1 MGSNTGLTLF
11 TTILIKNF
19 TRLRPS
25 MSMLYFVL
33 DNDSNNTMEA
43 KEENIDLE
51 TTIAD
56 QTEEASES
64 SPSVDLTRE
73 DSAKEE
79 NSDKERKTDDEDIE
93 KGCCSHVDIIKTKY
107 NNAKEKFWFKKIIQI
122 FTLFSTL
129 WMFGTK

>member
-1 MGSNTGLTLF
+1 
-11 TTILIKNF
+11 
-19 TRLRPS
+19 
-25 MSMLYFVL
+25 MLYFVL

-64 SPSVDLTRE
+64 SPSVDLTKE

-79 NSDKERKTDDEDIE
+79 NSDNERKADDEDIE
-93 KGCCSHVDIIKTKY
+93 KGCCSHVNIIKAKY
-107 NNAKEKFWFKKIIQI
+107 NNAKEKFWFKKISQI

>member
-1 MGSNTGLTLF
+1 
-11 TTILIKNF
+11 
-19 TRLRPS
+19 
-25 MSMLYFVL
+25 MLYFVL

-64 SPSVDLTRE
+64 SPSVDLT
-73 DSAKEE
+73 
-79 NSDKERKTDDEDIE
+79 DDEDIE
-93 KGCCSHVDIIKTKY
+93 KGCCSHVNIIKAKY
-107 NNAKEKFWFKKIIQI
+107 NNAKEKFWLKKIIQI

>member
-1 MGSNTGLTLF
+1 
-11 TTILIKNF
+11 
-19 TRLRPS
+19 
-25 MSMLYFVL
+25 MLYFVL

-73 DSAKEE
+73 DSANEE
-79 NSDKERKTDDEDIE
+79 NSDNERKADDEDIE
-93 KGCCSHVDIIKTKY
+93 KGCCSRVNKK
-107 NNAKEKFWFKKIIQI
+107 KKIIQI
-122 FTLFSTL
+122 FTLLSTL